1 MYGWRIYKSY
11 ASNWTV
17 NKKSRRNNSCL
28 KCFLL
33 SLSSIGLIRCVA
45 LMKFKGDTSFGS
57 MIVAGKE
64 RISYAKGS
72 KLVVKLKRAREY
84 VSLWIVS
91 SSDNNG
97 KGRDKSWNWKS
108 LETDIFWSG
117 HKISG
122 IIWLNIF
129 M

>member
-17 NKKSRRNNSCL
+17 NKKSWRNNSCL

>member
-72 KLVVKLKRAREY
+72 KLVVKLKRARKY
-84 VSLWIVS
+84 VLLWIVS

>member
-17 NKKSRRNNSCL
+17 NKKSWRNNSCL

-72 KLVVKLKRAREY
+72 KLVVKLKRARKY
-84 VSLWIVS
+84 VLLWIVS